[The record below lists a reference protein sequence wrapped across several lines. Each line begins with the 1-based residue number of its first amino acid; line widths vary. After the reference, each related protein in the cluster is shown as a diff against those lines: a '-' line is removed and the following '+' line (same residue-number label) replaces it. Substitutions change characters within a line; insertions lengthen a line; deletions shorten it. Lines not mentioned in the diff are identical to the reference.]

1 MKFGHKIN
9 KEVDKIDQTQKQKH
23 CRREQRSLERTGRN
37 KRTKEGRVGWREM
50 KGEKEI
56 TSQQR
61 TEELIRL
68 FKVISQRELSAL
80 ISLNHVTE
88 LMSTKHSKCT
98 L

>member
-1 MKFGHKIN
+1 MKMW
-9 KEVDKIDQTQKQKH
+9 
-23 CRREQRSLERTGRN
+23 
-37 KRTKEGRVGWREM
+37 GWREM

-68 FKVISQRELSAL
+68 LKVISHRELSAL
-80 ISLNHVTE
+80 ISFNHVNE
-88 LMSTKHSKCT
+88 PMSAKHSKCT